1 MKFELKN
8 IHLWPVFKITFF
20 VSTSIMLIIL
30 LLFGNQYIS
39 MLQSMSQFSNVD
51 IGSINVG
58 FFSFIFIAI
67 AFGLNLA
74 ILGTVFCVLY
84 NLFSQWFGGYVVEF
98 EGDWEIIDENEE
110 NKKIEKSKD
119 KEDDSEA
126 K

>member
-74 ILGTVFCVLY
+74 ILATVFCVLY

-119 KEDDSEA
+119 KKNDSEA

>member
-74 ILGTVFCVLY
+74 ILATVFCVLY

-98 EGDWEIIDENEE
+98 EGDWEVIDENEE

-119 KEDDSEA
+119 KENDSEA

>member
-74 ILGTVFCVLY
+74 ILATVFCVLY

-119 KEDDSEA
+119 KENDSEA